1 VRTRIVLLVAATTSV
16 VILAF
21 TLPLIALVHD
31 VAQSAALERGTTIA
45 QSLVPVVSNGDA
57 EAIRLALTSLA
68 SPEGTT
74 ISVYLPATEVLG
86 SPRPLDDAVR
96 ETANGAGARTVA
108 QADGTQSILIP
119 VFVTSGARVI
129 AVDVSADALD
139 EGVAR
144 ATVVIVGLGLVLFLL
159 SLLVADRLARTMT
172 RPLTELAEV
181 AETLGSGDLQA
192 RVVPSGPPEVRE
204 VGSAMNQLA
213 TRIGELLVEER
224 EAIADLSHRLRTPL
238 TSLRLDA
245 ESLSSIDERRRI
257 ESDVDALQRSVDD
270 IIRTAR
276 RPLHQGLVTSCDAT
290 SVVAD
295 RVAFWR
301 VLAEEQHRPV
311 ILDMA
316 EGPLMVAIGAD
327 DLAACLD
334 AILGNVFAH
343 TPDGAGF
350 AVTVHPGLDGLVRVA
365 VADDGP
371 GLATP
376 GSGVIERG
384 VSGSGS
390 TGLGLDIVRRA
401 AAASGGRVSISTG
414 PMGGTRVEVVL
425 GRPTS

>member
-1 VRTRIVLLVAATTSV
+1 MRTRIVLLVAATSSV

-31 VAQSAALERGTTIA
+31 VAQSAALERGTTLA

-57 EAIRLALTSLA
+57 EAIRLALTSLS
-68 SPEGTT
+68 SPEGTN
-74 ISVYLPATEVLG
+74 ISVYLPATDVLG
-86 SPRPLDDAVR
+86 SPRLLDDAVR
-96 ETANGAGARTVA
+96 ETATGAGARTVA
-108 QADGTQSILIP
+108 QADGTQTILIP
-119 VFVTSGARVI
+119 VFLTSGARVI

-144 ATVVIVGLGLVLFLL
+144 ATVVIVGLGLVLFLV

-172 RPLTELAEV
+172 RPLTELADV

-245 ESLSSIDERRRI
+245 ESLTVGDERRRI
-257 ESDVDALQRSVDD
+257 EAGVDALQRSVDD

-276 RPLHQGLVTSCDAT
+276 RPLHPALIASCDAT

-301 VLAEEQHRPV
+301 VLADEQRRPV
-311 ILDMA
+311 GLDMA
-316 EGPLMVAIGAD
+316 EGPLLVAIAAD

-343 TPDGAGF
+343 TSEGVGF
-350 AVTVHPGLDGLVRVA
+350 SVTVNPSLDGLVRVA
-365 VADDGP
+365 VTDEGP
-371 GLATP
+371 GMTP
-376 GSGVIERG
+376 DGTSVIERG

-390 TGLGLDIVRRA
+390 TGLGLDIVQRA
-401 AAASGGRVSISTG
+401 AATSGGRANVGSGTN
-414 PMGGTRVEVVL
+414 GGTRVEIAL